1 MLRDRKGG
9 TAVVSDLGAV
19 WIEAERLH
27 GAPLDPL
34 DPGLVAALSA

>member
-34 DPGLVAALSA
+34 DPGLLAALAG